1 MVKRSHLSFK
11 KLKGI
16 SLDYSS
22 EKKLTRVATQSM
34 ISEIFC
40 NISPLDNNYYLVKSY
55 NNKYALANKC
65 GSLISDFVYDDFSL
79 WSDSSNSIYRYSING
94 KKGLKTLPQNDVL
107 ACEFDNIGNLTNE
120 FAIAIEKE
128 NGKNKYFVINKD
140 GSFITTYTYDNLVK
154 EKDGTYKAYLGA
166 DDNALCVILD
176 PITGKEK
183 NPTIQEQFFYQVV
196 DVEMEPKEM
205 IETYDLIIEMGGPLT
220 AAYNNKGV
228 AYEELHDIS
237 KARECYEKAKSLGN
251 ETAAD
256 NVKRLDEEAA
266 AEAEERRML
275 AEQERQ
281 ERERKRQEN
290 LNEVVD
296 LINSWASLLGGGSN
310 TSSSGTSSY
319 SSSDSDNSYS
329 SSSSSTSSK
338 VRANDK
344 CQACLGSGKC
354 TTHNAHSKSTCGGNG
369 KCGTCGGTGVF
380 HVAGALNVLCPNCD
394 KNHNGK
400 CRRCHGTG
408 KCPKCNGTGIK

>member
-1 MVKRSHLSFK
+1 
-11 KLKGI
+11 
-16 SLDYSS
+16 
-22 EKKLTRVATQSM
+22 
-34 ISEIFC
+34 
-40 NISPLDNNYYLVKSY
+40 
-55 NNKYALANKC
+55 
-65 GSLISDFVYDDFSL
+65 
-79 WSDSSNSIYRYSING
+79 
-94 KKGLKTLPQNDVL
+94 
-107 ACEFDNIGNLTNE
+107 
-120 FAIAIEKE
+120 
-128 NGKNKYFVINKD
+128 
-140 GSFITTYTYDNLVK
+140 
-154 EKDGTYKAYLGA
+154 
-166 DDNALCVILD
+166 
-176 PITGKEK
+176 
-183 NPTIQEQFFYQVV
+183 
-196 DVEMEPKEM
+196 MEPKEM

-220 AAYNNKGV
+220 AAAYNNKGV

-369 KCGTCGGTGVF
+369 KCGTGGGTGVF